1 MPVEEASAR
10 IVDEQ
15 HSRIP
20 IYDAAR
26 GPEHI
31 VGVVYSKDVSRLMH
45 FALERAV
52 SGQRPSRGLQLGQIM
67 RDILVV
73 PETKPVLDLL
83 HEFQE
88 RRRHLAIV
96 VDEHGST
103 VGVVTVEDALEQL
116 VGEMEDEFDVR
127 HAPGCT
133 DAGGGVLSGWRREP
147 ARPGDTDA
155 LVSAAGWRRGD
166 AGRLSAGAARAHP
179 GGGGER
185 GFRRTPLHCCG
196 DEWTPYQPRAHRTGS
211 IRNDRE
217 ERASRAG
224 PRRRMKLLPALGRR
238 LLYTLPVVWLVVS
251 LVFLL
256 IHLVPGDPV
265 AQMLGEGAS
274 PTDLEVLRHQYGL
287 DLPLSQQYF
296 RYWQGVMHG
305 DLGHSLRLNDS
316 VTHLILQRYPYTLEL
331 TLAALVIALLAA
343 IPAGIVAALHRGKW
357 RDNTVGV
364 VSLFGLSFPAFALGP
379 IAILLVSIKLGWL
392 PVSGAGSLAHLV
404 LPAIT
409 MGSGLAAILTRM
421 VRTAMLEEL
430 GQDYIRTARA
440 KGLPERTVLYRHALR
455 NALIP
460 IVTLVGLQFGAL
472 LAGAIVTETIFSWPG
487 VGRLTITAISNRD
500 YALVQGCILAVG
512 LTYILVNLATD
523 ILYAVLNP
531 RIRA

>member
-1 MPVEEASAR
+1 
-10 IVDEQ
+10 
-15 HSRIP
+15 
-20 IYDAAR
+20 
-26 GPEHI
+26 
-31 VGVVYSKDVSRLMH
+31 
-45 FALERAV
+45 
-52 SGQRPSRGLQLGQIM
+52 
-67 RDILVV
+67 
-73 PETKPVLDLL
+73 
-83 HEFQE
+83 
-88 RRRHLAIV
+88 
-96 VDEHGST
+96 
-103 VGVVTVEDALEQL
+103 
-116 VGEMEDEFDVR
+116 
-127 HAPGCT
+127 
-133 DAGGGVLSGWRREP
+133 
-147 ARPGDTDA
+147 
-155 LVSAAGWRRGD
+155 
-166 AGRLSAGAARAHP
+166 
-179 GGGGER
+179 
-185 GFRRTPLHCCG
+185 
-196 DEWTPYQPRAHRTGS
+196 
-211 IRNDRE
+211 
-217 ERASRAG
+217 
-224 PRRRMKLLPALGRR
+224 MKLLPALGRR
-238 LLYTLPVVWLVVS
+238 LLYTLPVIWLVVS

-265 AQMLGEGAS
+265 AQMLGEGAT
-274 PTDLEVLRHQYGL
+274 PTDLDTLRHQYGL

-296 RYWQGVMHG
+296 HYWRGVFHG

-316 VTHLILQRYPYTLEL
+316 VTHLILQRYPYTIEL
-331 TLAALVIALLAA
+331 TVAALVIALATA
-343 IPAGIVAALHRGKW
+343 IPAGIIAALYRGKW

-392 PVSGAGSLAHLV
+392 PVSGAGSFAHLI